1 MNVAIDKLLM
11 NLLLGVLRL
20 LDGVMVIF
28 RKLAGL
34 DPVSEGGPDLVGWF
48 MDNPTVHDVFWNI
61 FIIGVVVTA
70 IAMIVAIIK
79 AFVNLNGGERK
90 PISKITGQGIGTVF
104 ITLLMAGILIS
115 GITMANSFLREVSAA
130 FNIDDNYNICN
141 DLFEIAVN
149 DNAYIW
155 VPDEWEWEVE
165 TDING
170 NPIKDIN
177 GNPVY
182 KLDENSQKIPVY
194 VKDGDGN
201 IIYDSAGNKTQVVKQ
216 WRRDPV
222 PDADSGWTKTGTTI
236 KQTPGWSILNED
248 ADTVLGKYPHDL
260 FNPFENPDKTPTM
273 EGLIYYGSFDFILGY
288 FAAVIVLVALV
299 SACLGL
305 GKRVYDLVILF
316 LSLPLIASTIP
327 LDDGARFKV
336 WRETVISKVILAY
349 GAVFAVNIF
358 MIMLPMVTAMPVDGV
373 GGNILK
379 MLLIVCGGLS
389 ISGGMMLFAR
399 LFGTDAA
406 ESRDVAQSART
417 LLAGAG
423 AGIAGIKGTLKS
435 GNAGRKW
442 LFGVND
448 EKLAEKRKLGALR
461 RFGQF
466 LGNGNGSLANA
477 KLGLTGNGGASASL
491 TPQSQAGSSLGQT
504 MKTAGAQRF
513 RDDKTGRFISNL
525 EAAKRGMTGS
535 TGVKK

>member
-1 MNVAIDKLLM
+1 M

-34 DPVSEGGPDLVGWF
+34 DPVSEGGTDLVGWF

-61 FIIGVVVTA
+61 FIISVVVTA

-130 FNIDDNYNICN
+130 FNIDDNNNICN

-149 DNAYIW
+149 DNAYTW
-155 VPDEWEWEVE
+155 EPEEYEWETKKDADGNDIYLPGSDEPLYE
-165 TDING
+165 TDSNG
-170 NPIKDIN
+170 N
-177 GNPVY
+177 
-182 KLDENSQKIPVY
+182 KIPVY

-201 IIYDSAGNKTQVVKQ
+201 VVYDSAGNPTQVVKK
-216 WRRDPV
+216 WKRVAVDG
-222 PDADSGWTKTGTTI
+222 ADGGWTQTGITK
-236 KQTPGWSILNED
+236 KQTQGWSILDED

-260 FNPFENPDKTPTM
+260 FNPFENPDKSPTM

-349 GAVFAVNIF
+349 GAVFAVNVF
-358 MIMLPMVTAMPVDGV
+358 MIMLPMITTMPVDGI
-373 GGNILK
+373 GGNILR
-379 MLLIVCGGLS
+379 MFLIVCGGLS

-423 AGIAGIKGTLKS
+423 AGIAGIKGTFKS
-435 GNAGRKW
+435 AKAGRKW

-448 EKLAEKRKLGALR
+448 KKEAEKREKGAFR
-461 RFGQF
+461 RFGGF
-466 LGNGNGSLANA
+466 MKKTGAAVGNGFKNFF
-477 KLGLTGNGGASASL
+477 GNSGTSAAL
-491 TPQSQAGSSLGQT
+491 TPQSQPGSALGET
-504 MKTAGAQRF
+504 MKTAGTQRF
-513 RDDKTGRFISNL
+513 RDEKGRFISNL
-525 EAAKRGMTGS
+525 EAARRGMIGN